1 MNYQEKLTK
10 FIKENDYITKINDD
24 IILCSTDKIKEL
36 LLKLQNRELFSFD
49 ILIDLFAN
57 DLSEYKDKDK
67 YRYEIIYNLLSITE
81 NKRLMIKIL
90 ITEEEAANKKLDSV
104 CSIFKNAN
112 WYEREAFDMFGIY
125 FKNHPDL
132 RRILTD
138 YGFEGYP
145 LRKDFPLSGKY
156 QLRYDEKQKKI
167 IKEDVRLEQEYR
179 DFNFDSDLIS
189 PVYQKLP
196 GDEKNK
202 S

>member
-1 MNYQEKLTK
+1 M
-10 FIKENDYITKINDD
+10 